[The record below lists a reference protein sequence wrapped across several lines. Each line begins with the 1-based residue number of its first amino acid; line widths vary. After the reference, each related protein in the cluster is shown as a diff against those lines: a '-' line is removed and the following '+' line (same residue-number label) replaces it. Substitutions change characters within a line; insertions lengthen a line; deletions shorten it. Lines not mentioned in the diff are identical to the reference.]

1 MADDLSTAARIFREL
16 ATRLRSTPLDNN
28 SPVLPAT
35 VSSLS
40 TSTTQLSASQR
51 VAKTISAQFF
61 SQILGQQVAI
71 ERHK

>member
-40 TSTTQLSASQR
+40 TSTT
-51 VAKTISAQFF
+51 
-61 SQILGQQVAI
+61 
-71 ERHK
+71 